1 MGTIYHRNPAIR
13 DTLNALQAR
22 QRHNLKYSLVS
33 AYVRRTDAAFAGDA
47 ALQTLLDDMRDLL
60 LKSEARKAI
69 NMLDVPEQVRDQGPP
84 QRRRRQARGA

>member
-13 DTLNALQAR
+13 HTLNALQNR

-33 AYVRRTDAAFAGDA
+33 AYVRRTDAAFAGDP

-60 LKSEARKAI
+60 LTSEARMAI
-69 NMLDVPEQVRDQGPP
+69 NMLDVPEDE
-84 QRRRRQARGA
+84 RRTPWPTRR